1 MLIRTL
7 PSRGVHLG
15 WLCGTPGYSR
25 PSAASTTPAQLKL
38 VGHPPPE
45 ASPVPLEGLS
55 ARPLASALVA
65 WKAEVCELWAGPHL
79 SQEVRRT
86 WHGLLCARNQK
97 SKILTVRSW
106 RQDGLLPGTAPTD
119 PAGAA

>member
-1 MLIRTL
+1 MVEDADPDPPKSRS
-7 PSRGVHLG
+7 PS
-15 WLCGTPGYSR
+15 WLAMWTPGYSR

-65 WKAEVCELWAGPHL
+65 WKAEVCELWAEAPPESGSEKDLAWASLRP
-79 SQEVRRT
+79 E
-86 WHGLLCARNQK
+86 
-97 SKILTVRSW
+97 SKI
-106 RQDGLLPGTAPTD
+106 
-119 PAGAA
+119 